1 MKINEQLERLKSL
14 GILSDVTAGIIY
26 ETLQR
31 FPQNVWFE
39 PSNVFQ
45 FPDYTTCKDAAWHGL
60 IAERTRPVYD
70 EAGKYKGIKYL
81 FFWNVDLNYTEL

>member
-14 GILSDVTAGIIY
+14 GILSDVTAGIIS

-60 IAERTRPVYD
+60 IAEKRRPVYD
-70 EAGKYKGIKYL
+70 ETGKYKGIKYL
-81 FFWNVDLNYTEL
+81 FFWNEDLNYTEV